1 MDGKG
6 VGMTDKALGDVLDEI
21 SQAFSGFALTTWEA
35 HDSLCVG
42 MQPFF
47 ENLKRDYPEAFD
59 EDGTLRDDWIF
70 IVGHPKT

>member
-1 MDGKG
+1 
-6 VGMTDKALGDVLDEI
+6 MTDRTIDDVLTEI
-21 SQAFSGFALTTWEA
+21 SQAFSGFALTTREA

-47 ENLKRDYPEAFD
+47 EHLKRDYPEAFD